1 MYSKMVKNARE
12 ECWATKALALSWF
25 HRNKLFKSIDPNKS
39 YAQVVKNTSA
49 TVAHTGYAKIGTK
62 NSEKSYKVPY
72 GNTVTSHVTFNQK
85 VQQNSPTVTGVPVK
99 YGKCVPAKNSVPC
112 PHTMIKLCNRFQ
124 CLQDCVVGDDVIHS
138 DIHVNNIKKHRDT
151 LTCVN
156 AGWEHIESNNQRSEE
171 CKTPHFGSDDMLQP
185 ILADRK
191 NVTFEGNK
199 NKTGLFHGESDNI
212 EEPVINSSLSD
223 KQVLSDYYTL
233 HSNCTE
239 QEIEGLHAGM
249 QIGPHLAPGK
259 NSLEGNKNGTGFSDG
274 LTCDTSTKKSSHKN
288 FQTGI
293 TAEASNQVATDVFQ
307 SILNGNSS
315 LNNSQKLQGDN
326 DCMEV
331 HVNHKHYNV
340 VKNSEHDFGFCPLTD
355 LVLYKGGPVHWDS
368 IPDDL
373 QAYQFIK
380 KTGKPNF
387 LSARI
392 PVRSHL
398 NIDKW
403 REHLTQYW
411 DEQLV
416 DLLQYGFPLDASRDG
431 EFISTEV
438 NHASALQNLH
448 HVQSYLD
455 EELKFNAILGPFH
468 RKPIQLHI
476 SPLMVRDKQDSCN
489 KRTIM
494 DLSWPQGASVNT
506 AVQKDVY
513 LGTQYILNYPSID
526 SITDAL
532 VKLGPAALMYKIDIS
547 RAFRQIKIDP
557 RDIDLLGIKFLDQY
571 FIDRSVPFGYRNGSQ
586 IFQRCSDAI
595 RFTMKQHGFPH
606 LFNYIDDLIYVGLP
620 SNIHAS
626 FRFLLK
632 LLQDLGL
639 DISRKK
645 LVAPDTVVTCLGIQ
659 IDTVTRTLSIP
670 HKKLQEIA
678 SLCKSWVQKTYCSK
692 KALQSLLGSL
702 LYITKCVKPARIFLN
717 RMLALLRDNHNVQ
730 KILLNQAFFQ
740 DLTWFNTFLSSFNG
754 VTYYDHQLPSA
765 QVHLDAC
772 LTGLGGHFDSMVY
785 ALPIP
790 RGHENYDICQL
801 EMVNIVVAL
810 KIWANHWKNKRI
822 HVFCDNIAVVQV
834 LNTGKARDSIL
845 ATCARNVWL
854 IAAIFNIELKF
865 SHISGKT
872 NIIADLLSRWS
883 MVPEPHEK
891 LKQMLPQYKWVH
903 SHIDLTALNHDI

>member
-1 MYSKMVKNARE
+1 
-12 ECWATKALALSWF
+12 
-25 HRNKLFKSIDPNKS
+25 
-39 YAQVVKNTSA
+39 
-49 TVAHTGYAKIGTK
+49 
-62 NSEKSYKVPY
+62 
-72 GNTVTSHVTFNQK
+72 
-85 VQQNSPTVTGVPVK
+85 
-99 YGKCVPAKNSVPC
+99 
-112 PHTMIKLCNRFQ
+112 
-124 CLQDCVVGDDVIHS
+124 
-138 DIHVNNIKKHRDT
+138 
-151 LTCVN
+151 
-156 AGWEHIESNNQRSEE
+156 
-171 CKTPHFGSDDMLQP
+171 MLQP
-185 ILADRK
+185 KLADRQ
-191 NVTFEGNK
+191 NITFKGNK

-212 EEPVINSSLSD
+212 EEPVKNSSLTD
-223 KQVLSDYYTL
+223 KQVLSDGYTFD
-233 HSNCTE
+233 SNCNE
-239 QEIEGLHAGM
+239 QETQVLHARM
-249 QIGPHLAPGK
+249 QIGPQLAPGK
-259 NSLEGNKNGTGFSDG
+259 NSLEGNKNGTGFLDG
-274 LTCDTSTKKSSHKN
+274 LTCDTSIIKSSHKI
-288 FQTGI
+288 FQTCI
-293 TAEASNQVATDVFQ
+293 TAEASKQVATDVFQ
-307 SILNGNSS
+307 SVLDGNCS
-315 LNNSQKLQGDN
+315 LNNLQKIQCDN

-340 VKNSEHDFGFCPLTD
+340 VKNSEHDFGFCPLTE
-355 LVLYKGGPVHWDS
+355 LVLYKGGPVHWDR

-373 QAYQFIK
+373 QPYEFIK

-392 PVRSHL
+392 PVRSQL

-403 REHLTQYW
+403 REH
-411 DEQLV
+411 
-416 DLLQYGFPLDASRDG
+416 
-431 EFISTEV
+431 
-438 NHASALQNLH
+438 
-448 HVQSYLD
+448 
-455 EELKFNAILGPFH
+455 
-468 RKPIQLHI
+468 
-476 SPLMVRDKQDSCN
+476 
-489 KRTIM
+489 
-494 DLSWPQGASVNT
+494 
-506 AVQKDVY
+506 
-513 LGTQYILNYPSID
+513 
-526 SITDAL
+526 
-532 VKLGPAALMYKIDIS
+532 
-547 RAFRQIKIDP
+547 
-557 RDIDLLGIKFLDQY
+557 LDQY

-595 RFTMKQHGFPH
+595 RFTMQQHGFPH
-606 LFNYIDDLIYVGLP
+606 LFNYIDDLIYTGLP

-645 LVAPDTVVTCLGIQ
+645 LVAPDTTVTCLGIQ

-678 SLCKSWVQKTYCSK
+678 SICKSWVTKTYCSK

-785 ALPIP
+785 AFP
-790 RGHENYDICQL
+790 EVMNDICQL

-822 HVFCDNIAVVQV
+822 HVFCDNVAVVQV

-854 IAAIFNIELKF
+854 IAAMFNIELKF

-872 NIIADLLSRWS
+872 NVIADLLSRWS
-883 MVPEPHEK
+883 MVPDPHEK
-891 LKQMLPQYKWVH
+891 LKKMLPQYKWVD
-903 SHIDLTALNHDI
+903 SHLYLTALNHAI